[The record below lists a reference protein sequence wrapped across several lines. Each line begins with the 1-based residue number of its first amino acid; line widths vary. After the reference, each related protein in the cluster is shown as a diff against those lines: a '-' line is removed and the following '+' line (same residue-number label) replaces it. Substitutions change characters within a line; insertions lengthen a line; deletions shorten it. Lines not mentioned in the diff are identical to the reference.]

1 MPAIVTAYIH
11 NPNLDQL
18 NAWGGLDDLPFSLDD
33 DAWSEADIFR
43 LKITES
49 AKSGQSLH
57 YKVERHEIKAR
68 CAASVTSGSRCAPR
82 VILNLID
89 LRCPATATTSAL
101 CLSGLIYTVT
111 TAATSPQSAFC
122 YGDLRGHNWT
132 TITPGTSIWTE
143 RVV

>member
-1 MPAIVTAYIH
+1 MAAVVTLYLR

-18 NAWGGLDDLPFSLDD
+18 NAWGGLDDLPLSLDD
-33 DAWSEADIFR
+33 EAWAEADIFR

-68 CAASVTSGSRCAPR
+68 CAASVTSGSRCTPR

-89 LRCPATATTSAL
+89 LRCPATATATAL
-101 CLSGLIYTVT
+101 CLSGLIYTVV
-111 TAATSPQSAFC
+111 AATTSPQSAFC

-132 TITPGTSIWTE
+132 TIKPGTAVWTE
-143 RVV
+143 RIV